1 MSPILTQIS
10 VLFLALVV
18 LSVFSVSLPYLPA
31 LYTVR
36 VTFGSGSEARGFYSE
51 FTNGTSVCT
60 KAGAAY
66 ALTFSS
72 GGTAVTIASN
82 WTRGL
87 VLYPVGKGRFHTAG
101 VTFVALLVTCCGT
114 APAGVVSGLA
124 LLLTF
129 IALWPHVALDQY
141 IWHKMKGTGADTKLG
156 NALALH
162 FLSAT
167 LLMIASAGAIRGSS
181 GGRSGGIPRDGVPAL
196 YGEERAEGQ
205 VLGEAAGLGRRVRA
219 ERGAGGGAVA
229 ERVGARAAG
238 AEDPAEVVALFAASV
253 AYIGRVCGGGGAA
266 SATWSRTWRAAGAR
280 GSTRC

>member
-31 LYTVR
+31 LYTLH
-36 VTFGSGSEARGFYSE
+36 FGIWGFYSE
-51 FTNGTSVCT
+51 FTNGTSACT

-114 APAGVVSGLA
+114 APAGAVSGLA

-167 LLMIASAGAIRGSS
+167 LLMIASAGAIRGTRGPPHLHVVHSAGGKRGTNKIMWSS
-181 GGRSGGIPRDGVPAL
+181 EHQRNSGRRFADSDDL
-196 YGEERAEGQ
+196 SEERCAVEMAKNMLFGNANRVY
-205 VLGEAAGLGRRVRA
+205 VLHLQPTL
-219 ERGAGGGAVA
+219 
-229 ERVGARAAG
+229 AR
-238 AEDPAEVVALFAASV
+238 
-253 AYIGRVCGGGGAA
+253 
-266 SATWSRTWRAAGAR
+266 
-280 GSTRC
+280 